1 MAAPWDGVR
10 SHDVR
15 CANLFYVTSELLAY
29 GFCDPSPPPSDVTT
43 GFLDRREQ
51 HRQPIQAT
59 VGLTML
65 AAVLY
70 ISSLS
75 DTKKEQNKRGFIESV
90 S

>member
-1 MAAPWDGVR
+1 MASATR
-10 SHDVR
+10 QTLES
-15 CANLFYVTSELLAY
+15 VT
-29 GFCDPSPPPSDVTT
+29 PPPSDVTT